1 MTYTHIQSESER
13 LKKNGESRSKPDKKA
28 IRKNLRET
36 EEKKRKDMIPMQMTS
51 KQEEPHR
58 ESMHLIV
65 VWVSAPFLAN
75 LKRVNI
81 KLT

>member
-1 MTYTHIQSESER
+1 M
-13 LKKNGESRSKPDKKA
+13 
-28 IRKNLRET
+28 RET
-36 EEKKRKDMIPMQMTS
+36 EEKKRKDMIPMQMTA